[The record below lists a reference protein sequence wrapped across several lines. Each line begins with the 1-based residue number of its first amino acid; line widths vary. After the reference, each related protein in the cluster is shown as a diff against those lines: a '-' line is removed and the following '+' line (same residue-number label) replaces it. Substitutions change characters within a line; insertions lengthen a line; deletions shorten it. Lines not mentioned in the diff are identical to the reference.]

1 MRNKILVFLLTVSL
15 SSSLIGQN
23 LIPYSIFN
31 SNGKKVKAKKMLKSL
46 LKSDVVFFG
55 ELHNNSIAHF
65 LQLKL
70 LQKIE
75 EQTDVCIGAE
85 MFESDNQEAL
95 NAYLSSEINQA
106 QLDSMARLW
115 PNYST
120 DYKPMVDYAKLNNL
134 PFIATNIPRKYASK
148 VYKEG
153 GFDALNSL
161 DTSEKKW
168 IAPSPIAFDIELSQY
183 KNMLTMMGDHGS
195 VDLVKAQAIKDATM
209 AYFIDLNLKENQMFY
224 HINGSYHSDFRQ
236 GILWYLKRLN
246 PSLTIKTITT
256 VEQDQLKS
264 MHKDHLNK
272 ADFII
277 VVDSD
282 MTKTY

>member
-1 MRNKILVFLLTVSL
+1 MRNKILAFLLTVSL

-75 EQTDVCIGAE
+75 EQTDVSIGAE

-95 NAYLSSEINQA
+95 NAYLSSEINQS

-120 DYKPMVDYAKLNNL
+120 DYKPMVDYAKLNKL

-209 AYFIDLNLKENQMFY
+209 AHFINLNLKENQMFY
-224 HINGSYHSDFRQ
+224 HINGSYHSDFHQ

-246 PSLTIKTITT
+246 PNLTVKTITT

>member
-31 SNGKKVKAKKMLKSL
+31 SNGKKVEAKKMLKSL

-224 HINGSYHSDFRQ
+224 HINGSYHSDFHQ

>member
-1 MRNKILVFLLTVSL
+1 VF
-15 SSSLIGQN
+15 
-23 LIPYSIFN
+23 Y
-31 SNGKKVKAKKMLKSL
+31 
-46 LKSDVVFFG
+46 G
-55 ELHNNSIAHF
+55 ELHNNSIAHW
-65 LQLKL
+65 LELKL
-70 LQKIE
+70 LQE
-75 EQTDVCIGAE
+75 LDQQTDVSIGAE
-85 MFESDNQEAL
+85 MFESDNQKAL
-95 NAYLSSEINQA
+95 NAYLSDKINQS

-115 PNYST
+115 PNYNT
-120 DYKPMVDYAKLNNL
+120 DYKPLVDYAKLNNL

-148 VYKEG
+148 VYREG
-153 GFDALNSL
+153 GFEALNNL
-161 DTSEKKW
+161 DTLEKNW

-195 VDLVKAQAIKDATM
+195 VDMVKAQAIKDATM
-209 AYFIDLNLKENQMFY
+209 AHFIHLNLKENQLFY
-224 HINGSYHSDFRQ
+224 HLNGSYHSDFHQ

-246 PSLTIKTITT
+246 PNLIIKTITT

-277 VVDSD
+277 VVDSE

>member
-1 MRNKILVFLLTVSL
+1 MPNKNLAFLLIVSL
-15 SSSLIGQN
+15 SFSSIGQDFS
-23 LIPYSIFN
+23 PYSIFN

-46 LKSDVVFFG
+46 LKSDVVFYG
-55 ELHNNSIAHF
+55 ELHNNSIAHW
-65 LQLKL
+65 LELKL
-70 LQKIE
+70 LQE
-75 EQTDVCIGAE
+75 LDQQTDVSIGAE
-85 MFESDNQEAL
+85 MFESDNQKAL
-95 NAYLSSEINQA
+95 NAYLSDKINQS

-120 DYKPMVDYAKLNNL
+120 DYKPLVDYAKLNNL
-134 PFIATNIPRKYASK
+134 PFIATNIPRKYASR

-153 GFDALNSL
+153 GFEALNNLDAL
-161 DTSEKKW
+161 EKNW

-195 VDLVKAQAIKDATM
+195 VDMVKAQAIKDATM
-209 AYFIDLNLKENQMFY
+209 AHFIHLNLKENQLFY
-224 HINGSYHSDFRQ
+224 HINGSYHSDFHQ

-246 PSLTIKTITT
+246 PNLNIKTITT

-277 VVDSD
+277 VVDSE

>member
-1 MRNKILVFLLTVSL
+1 MHNKILAFLLIVSL
-15 SSSLIGQN
+15 SFSSIGQD
-23 LIPYSIFN
+23 LSPYSIFN
-31 SNGKKVKAKKMLKSL
+31 SDGKKVKAKKMLKSL
-46 LKSDVVFFG
+46 LKSDVVFYG
-55 ELHNNSIAHF
+55 ELHNNSIAHW
-65 LQLKL
+65 LELKL
-70 LQKIE
+70 LQE
-75 EQTDVCIGAE
+75 LDQQTDVSIGAE
-85 MFESDNQEAL
+85 MFESDNQKAL
-95 NAYLSSEINQA
+95 NAYLSDKINQS

-120 DYKPMVDYAKLNNL
+120 DYKPLVDYAKLNNL

-153 GFDALNSL
+153 GFEALNNLDAL
-161 DTSEKKW
+161 EKNW

-195 VDLVKAQAIKDATM
+195 VDMVKAQAIKDATM
-209 AYFIDLNLKENQMFY
+209 AHFIHLNLKENQLFY
-224 HINGSYHSDFRQ
+224 HINGSYHSDFHQ

-246 PSLTIKTITT
+246 PNLNIKTITT

-277 VVDSD
+277 VVDSE

>member
-1 MRNKILVFLLTVSL
+1 MHNKILAFLLIVSL
-15 SSSLIGQN
+15 SFSSIGQD
-23 LIPYSIFN
+23 LSPYSIFN
-31 SNGKKVKAKKMLKSL
+31 SDGKKVKAKKMLKSL
-46 LKSDVVFFG
+46 LKSDVVFYG
-55 ELHNNSIAHF
+55 ELHNNSIAHW
-65 LQLKL
+65 LELKL
-70 LQKIE
+70 LQE
-75 EQTDVCIGAE
+75 LDQQTDVSIGAE
-85 MFESDNQEAL
+85 MFESDNQKAL
-95 NAYLSSEINQA
+95 NAYLSDKINQS

-115 PNYST
+115 PNYNT
-120 DYKPMVDYAKLNNL
+120 DYKPLVDYAKLNNL

-148 VYKEG
+148 VYRRG
-153 GFDALNSL
+153 GFEALNNL
-161 DTSEKKW
+161 DTLEKNW

-195 VDLVKAQAIKDATM
+195 VDMVKAQAIKDATM
-209 AYFIDLNLKENQMFY
+209 AHFIHLNLKENQLFY
-224 HINGSYHSDFRQ
+224 HLNGSYHSDFHQ

-246 PSLTIKTITT
+246 PNLIIKTITT

-277 VVDSD
+277 VVDSE

>member
-1 MRNKILVFLLTVSL
+1 MHNKILAFLLIVSL
-15 SSSLIGQN
+15 SFSSIGQD
-23 LIPYSIFN
+23 LSPYSIFN
-31 SNGKKVKAKKMLKSL
+31 SDGKKVKAKKMLKSL
-46 LKSDVVFFG
+46 LKSDVVFYG
-55 ELHNNSIAHF
+55 ELHNNSIAHW
-65 LQLKL
+65 LELKL
-70 LQKIE
+70 LQE
-75 EQTDVCIGAE
+75 LDQQTDVSIGAE
-85 MFESDNQEAL
+85 MFESDNQKAL
-95 NAYLSSEINQA
+95 NAYLSDKINQS

-120 DYKPMVDYAKLNNL
+120 DYKPLVDYAKLNNL

-148 VYKEG
+148 VYREG
-153 GFDALNSL
+153 GFEALNNL
-161 DTSEKKW
+161 DDLEKNW

-195 VDLVKAQAIKDATM
+195 VDMVKAQAIKDATM
-209 AYFIDLNLKENQMFY
+209 AYFIHLNLKENQLFY
-224 HINGSYHSDFRQ
+224 HLNGSYHSDFHQ

-246 PSLTIKTITT
+246 PNLNVKTITT

-264 MHKDHLNK
+264 MYKDHLNK

-277 VVDSD
+277 VVDSE

>member
-1 MRNKILVFLLTVSL
+1 MHNKILAFLLIVSL
-15 SSSLIGQN
+15 SFSSIGQD
-23 LIPYSIFN
+23 LTPYSIFN
-31 SNGKKVKAKKMLKSL
+31 SDGKKVKAKKMLKSL
-46 LKSDVVFFG
+46 LKSDVVFYG
-55 ELHNNSIAHF
+55 ELHNNSIAHW
-65 LQLKL
+65 LELKL
-70 LQKIE
+70 LQELDQQREIS
-75 EQTDVCIGAE
+75 IGAE
-85 MFESDNQEAL
+85 MFESDNQKAL
-95 NAYLSSEINQA
+95 NAYLSDKINQS

-120 DYKPMVDYAKLNNL
+120 DYKPLVDYAKLNNL

-148 VYKEG
+148 VYREG
-153 GFDALNSL
+153 GFEALNNL
-161 DTSEKKW
+161 DDLDKNW

-195 VDLVKAQAIKDATM
+195 VDMVKAQAIKDATM
-209 AYFIDLNLKENQMFY
+209 AHFIHLNLKENQLFY
-224 HINGSYHSDFRQ
+224 HINGSYHSDFHQ

-246 PSLTIKTITT
+246 PNLNLKTITT
-256 VEQDQLKS
+256 VEQDQLNS

-277 VVDSD
+277 VVDSE

>member
-106 QLDSMARLW
+106 QLDSMARL
-115 PNYST
+115 
-120 DYKPMVDYAKLNNL
+120 
-134 PFIATNIPRKYASK
+134 
-148 VYKEG
+148 
-153 GFDALNSL
+153 
-161 DTSEKKW
+161 
-168 IAPSPIAFDIELSQY
+168 
-183 KNMLTMMGDHGS
+183 
-195 VDLVKAQAIKDATM
+195 
-209 AYFIDLNLKENQMFY
+209 
-224 HINGSYHSDFRQ
+224 
-236 GILWYLKRLN
+236 
-246 PSLTIKTITT
+246 
-256 VEQDQLKS
+256 
-264 MHKDHLNK
+264 
-272 ADFII
+272 
-277 VVDSD
+277 
-282 MTKTY
+282 

>member
-1 MRNKILVFLLTVSL
+1 MRNKILAFLLTVSL

-46 LKSDVVFFG
+46 SKSDVVFFG

-75 EQTDVCIGAE
+75 EQTDVSIGAE

-95 NAYLSSEINQA
+95 NAYLSSEINHA

-120 DYKPMVDYAKLNNL
+120 DYKPLVDYAKSNNL

-161 DTSEKKW
+161 DNSEKKW

-209 AYFIDLNLKENQMFY
+209 AHFINLNLKENQMFY
-224 HINGSYHSDFRQ
+224 HINGSYHSDFHQ

-246 PSLTIKTITT
+246 PNLIVKTITT

>member
-1 MRNKILVFLLTVSL
+1 MV
-15 SSSLIGQN
+15 
-23 LIPYSIFN
+23 
-31 SNGKKVKAKKMLKSL
+31 
-46 LKSDVVFFG
+46 
-55 ELHNNSIAHF
+55 
-65 LQLKL
+65 
-70 LQKIE
+70 
-75 EQTDVCIGAE
+75 
-85 MFESDNQEAL
+85 
-95 NAYLSSEINQA
+95 
-106 QLDSMARLW
+106 
-115 PNYST
+115 NYNT
-120 DYKPMVDYAKLNNL
+120 DYKPLVDYAKSNNL

-161 DTSEKKW
+161 DNSEKKW

-209 AYFIDLNLKENQMFY
+209 AHFINLNLKENQMFY
-224 HINGSYHSDFRQ
+224 HINGSYHSDFHQ

-246 PSLTIKTITT
+246 PNLTVKTITT

>member
-1 MRNKILVFLLTVSL
+1 MQNRILAFLLIVSL
-15 SSSLIGQN
+15 SFSSIGQD
-23 LIPYSIFN
+23 LSPYSIFN
-31 SNGKKVKAKKMLKSL
+31 SDGKKVKAKKMLKSL
-46 LKSDVVFFG
+46 LKSDVVFYG
-55 ELHNNSIAHF
+55 ELHNNSIGHW
-65 LQLKL
+65 LELKL
-70 LQKIE
+70 LQE
-75 EQTDVCIGAE
+75 LDQQTDVSIGAE
-85 MFESDNQEAL
+85 MFESDNQKAL
-95 NAYLSSEINQA
+95 NAYLSDKINQS

-120 DYKPMVDYAKLNNL
+120 DYKPLVDYAKLNNL

-148 VYKEG
+148 VYREG
-153 GFDALNSL
+153 GFEALNNL
-161 DTSEKKW
+161 DDLEKNW

-195 VDLVKAQAIKDATM
+195 VDMVKAQAIKDATM
-209 AYFIDLNLKENQMFY
+209 AYFIHLNLKENQLFY
-224 HINGSYHSDFRQ
+224 HLNGSYHSDFHQ

-246 PSLTIKTITT
+246 PNLNVKTITT

-264 MHKDHLNK
+264 MYKDHLNK

-277 VVDSD
+277 VVDSE

>member
-1 MRNKILVFLLTVSL
+1 MHNKILAFLLIVSL
-15 SSSLIGQN
+15 SFSSIGQD
-23 LIPYSIFN
+23 LSPYSIFN
-31 SNGKKVKAKKMLKSL
+31 SDGKKVKAKKMLKSL
-46 LKSDVVFFG
+46 LKSDVGFYG
-55 ELHNNSIAHF
+55 ELHNNSIAHW
-65 LQLKL
+65 LELKL
-70 LQKIE
+70 LQE
-75 EQTDVCIGAE
+75 LDQQTDVSIGAE
-85 MFESDNQEAL
+85 MFESDNQKAL
-95 NAYLSSEINQA
+95 NAYLSDKINQS

-115 PNYST
+115 PNYNT
-120 DYKPMVDYAKLNNL
+120 DYKPLVDYAKLNNL

-148 VYKEG
+148 VYREG
-153 GFDALNSL
+153 GFEALNNL
-161 DTSEKKW
+161 DTLEKNW

-195 VDLVKAQAIKDATM
+195 VDMVKAQAIKDATM
-209 AYFIDLNLKENQMFY
+209 AHFIHLNLKENQLFY
-224 HINGSYHSDFRQ
+224 HLNGSYHSDFHQ

-246 PSLTIKTITT
+246 PNLIIKTITT

-277 VVDSD
+277 VVDSE

>member
-1 MRNKILVFLLTVSL
+1 MRNKILAFLLTVSL

-70 LQKIE
+70 LQEID
-75 EQTDVCIGAE
+75 EQTDVSIGAE

-95 NAYLSSEINQA
+95 NAYLSSEINQS

-115 PNYST
+115 PNYNT
-120 DYKPMVDYAKLNNL
+120 DYKPLVDYAKSNNL

-161 DTSEKKW
+161 DNSEKKW

-209 AYFIDLNLKENQMFY
+209 AHFIHLNLKENQMFY
-224 HINGSYHSDFRQ
+224 HINGSYHSDFHQ

-246 PSLTIKTITT
+246 PNLTVKTITT

>member
-1 MRNKILVFLLTVSL
+1 MHNKILAFLLIVSL
-15 SSSLIGQN
+15 SFSSIGQD
-23 LIPYSIFN
+23 LSPYSIFN
-31 SNGKKVKAKKMLKSL
+31 SDGKKVKAKKMLKSL
-46 LKSDVVFFG
+46 LKSDVVFYG
-55 ELHNNSIAHF
+55 ELHNNSIAHW
-65 LQLKL
+65 LELKL
-70 LQKIE
+70 LQE
-75 EQTDVCIGAE
+75 LDQQTDVSIGAE
-85 MFESDNQEAL
+85 MFESDNQKAL
-95 NAYLSSEINQA
+95 NAYLSDKINQS

-120 DYKPMVDYAKLNNL
+120 DYKPLVDYAKLNNL
-134 PFIATNIPRKYASK
+134 PFIATNIPRKYASR

-153 GFDALNSL
+153 GFEALNNLDAL
-161 DTSEKKW
+161 EKNW

-183 KNMLTMMGDHGS
+183 KNMLRMMGDHGS
-195 VDLVKAQAIKDATM
+195 VDMVKAQAIKDATM
-209 AYFIDLNLKENQMFY
+209 AHFIHLNLKENQLFY
-224 HINGSYHSDFRQ
+224 HINGSYHSDFHQ

-246 PSLTIKTITT
+246 PNLNIKTITT

-277 VVDSD
+277 VVDSE

>member
-1 MRNKILVFLLTVSL
+1 MHNKILAFLLIVSL
-15 SSSLIGQN
+15 SFSSIGQD
-23 LIPYSIFN
+23 LSPYSIFN
-31 SNGKKVKAKKMLKSL
+31 SDGKKVKAKKMLKSL
-46 LKSDVVFFG
+46 LKSDVVFYG
-55 ELHNNSIAHF
+55 ELHNNSIAHW
-65 LQLKL
+65 LELKL
-70 LQKIE
+70 LQE
-75 EQTDVCIGAE
+75 LDQQTDVSIGAE
-85 MFESDNQEAL
+85 MFESDNQKAL
-95 NAYLSSEINQA
+95 NAYLSDKINQA

-120 DYKPMVDYAKLNNL
+120 DYKPLVDYAKLNNL

-148 VYKEG
+148 VYREG
-153 GFDALNSL
+153 GFEALNNL
-161 DTSEKKW
+161 NALEKNW

-195 VDLVKAQAIKDATM
+195 VDMVKAQAIKDATM
-209 AYFIDLNLKENQMFY
+209 AHFIHLNLKENQLFY
-224 HINGSYHSDFRQ
+224 HLNGSYHSDFHQ

-246 PSLTIKTITT
+246 PNLNIKTITT

-277 VVDSD
+277 VVDIE

>member
-1 MRNKILVFLLTVSL
+1 MQNKILAFLLIVSL
-15 SSSLIGQN
+15 SFSSIGQD
-23 LIPYSIFN
+23 LSPYSIFN
-31 SNGKKVKAKKMLKSL
+31 SDGKKVKAKKMLKSL
-46 LKSDVVFFG
+46 LKSDVVFYG
-55 ELHNNSIAHF
+55 ELHNNSIAHW
-65 LQLKL
+65 LELKL
-70 LQKIE
+70 LQE
-75 EQTDVCIGAE
+75 LDQQTDVSIGAE
-85 MFESDNQEAL
+85 MFESDNQKAL
-95 NAYLSSEINQA
+95 NAYLSDKINQS

-120 DYKPMVDYAKLNNL
+120 DYKPLVDYAKLNNL

-148 VYKEG
+148 VYREG
-153 GFDALNSL
+153 GFEALNNL
-161 DTSEKKW
+161 DDLEKNW

-195 VDLVKAQAIKDATM
+195 VDMVKAQAIKDATM
-209 AYFIDLNLKENQMFY
+209 AYFIHLNLKENQLFY
-224 HINGSYHSDFRQ
+224 HLNGSYHSDFHQ

-246 PSLTIKTITT
+246 PNLNVKTITT

-264 MHKDHLNK
+264 MYKDHLNK

-277 VVDSD
+277 VVDSE

>member
-1 MRNKILVFLLTVSL
+1 MHNKILAFLLIVSL
-15 SSSLIGQN
+15 SFSSIGQD
-23 LIPYSIFN
+23 LSPYSIFN
-31 SNGKKVKAKKMLKSL
+31 SDGKKVKAKKMLKSL
-46 LKSDVVFFG
+46 LKSDVVFYG
-55 ELHNNSIAHF
+55 ELHNNSIAHW
-65 LQLKL
+65 LELKL
-70 LQKIE
+70 LQE
-75 EQTDVCIGAE
+75 LDQQTDVSIGAE
-85 MFESDNQEAL
+85 MFESDNQKAL
-95 NAYLSSEINQA
+95 NAYLSDKINQS

-120 DYKPMVDYAKLNNL
+120 DYKPLVDYAKLNNL
-134 PFIATNIPRKYASK
+134 PFIATNIPRKYASR

-153 GFDALNSL
+153 GFEALNNLDAL
-161 DTSEKKW
+161 EKNW

-195 VDLVKAQAIKDATM
+195 VDMVKAQAIKDATM
-209 AYFIDLNLKENQMFY
+209 AHFIHLNLKENQLFY
-224 HINGSYHSDFRQ
+224 HINGSYHSDFHQ

-246 PSLTIKTITT
+246 PNLNIKTITT

-277 VVDSD
+277 VVDNE

>member
-1 MRNKILVFLLTVSL
+1 MHNKILAFLLIVSL
-15 SSSLIGQN
+15 SFSSIGQD
-23 LIPYSIFN
+23 LSPYSIFN
-31 SNGKKVKAKKMLKSL
+31 SDGKKVKAKKMLKSL
-46 LKSDVVFFG
+46 LKSDVVFYG
-55 ELHNNSIAHF
+55 ELHNNSIAHW
-65 LQLKL
+65 LELKL
-70 LQKIE
+70 LQE
-75 EQTDVCIGAE
+75 LDQQTDVSIGAE
-85 MFESDNQEAL
+85 MFESDNQKAL
-95 NAYLSSEINQA
+95 NAYLSDKINQS

-120 DYKPMVDYAKLNNL
+120 DYKPLVDYAKLNNL
-134 PFIATNIPRKYASK
+134 PFIATNIPRKYASR

-153 GFDALNSL
+153 GFEALNNLDSL
-161 DTSEKKW
+161 EKNW

-195 VDLVKAQAIKDATM
+195 VDMVKAQAIKDATM
-209 AYFIDLNLKENQMFY
+209 AHFIHLNLKENQLFY
-224 HINGSYHSDFRQ
+224 HINGSYHSDFHQ

-246 PSLTIKTITT
+246 PNLNIKTITT

-277 VVDSD
+277 VVDSE

>member
-1 MRNKILVFLLTVSL
+1 MHYKILAFLLIVSL
-15 SSSLIGQN
+15 SFSSIGQD
-23 LIPYSIFN
+23 LSPYSIFN
-31 SNGKKVKAKKMLKSL
+31 SDGKKVKAKKMLKSL
-46 LKSDVVFFG
+46 LKSDVVFYG
-55 ELHNNSIAHF
+55 ELHNNSIAHW
-65 LQLKL
+65 LELKL
-70 LQKIE
+70 LQELDQQREIS
-75 EQTDVCIGAE
+75 IGAE
-85 MFESDNQEAL
+85 MFESDNQKAL
-95 NAYLSSEINQA
+95 NAYLSDKINQS

-120 DYKPMVDYAKLNNL
+120 DYKPLVDYAKLNNL

-148 VYKEG
+148 VYREG
-153 GFDALNSL
+153 GFEALNNL
-161 DTSEKKW
+161 DDLEKNW

-195 VDLVKAQAIKDATM
+195 VDMVKAQAIKDATM
-209 AYFIDLNLKENQMFY
+209 AHFIHLNLKENQLFY
-224 HINGSYHSDFRQ
+224 HLNGSYHSDFHQ

-246 PSLTIKTITT
+246 PNLNLKTITT
-256 VEQDQLKS
+256 VEQDQLNS

-277 VVDSD
+277 VVDSE

>member
-1 MRNKILVFLLTVSL
+1 MHNKILAFLLIVSL
-15 SSSLIGQN
+15 SFSSTGQD
-23 LIPYSIFN
+23 LSPYSIFN
-31 SNGKKVKAKKMLKSL
+31 SDGKKVKAKKMLKSL
-46 LKSDVVFFG
+46 LKSDVVFYG
-55 ELHNNSIAHF
+55 ELHNNSIAHW
-65 LQLKL
+65 LELKL
-70 LQKIE
+70 LQE
-75 EQTDVCIGAE
+75 LDQQTDVSIGAE
-85 MFESDNQEAL
+85 MFESDNQKAL
-95 NAYLSSEINQA
+95 NAYLSDKINQS

-120 DYKPMVDYAKLNNL
+120 DYKPLVDYAKLNNL

-148 VYKEG
+148 VYREG
-153 GFDALNSL
+153 GFEALNNL
-161 DTSEKKW
+161 DDLEKNW

-195 VDLVKAQAIKDATM
+195 VDMVKAQAIKDATM
-209 AYFIDLNLKENQMFY
+209 AHFIHLNLKENQLFY
-224 HINGSYHSDFRQ
+224 HINGSYHSDFHQ

-246 PSLTIKTITT
+246 PNLNVKTITT
-256 VEQDQLKS
+256 VEQDQLNS

-277 VVDSD
+277 VVDSE

>member
-1 MRNKILVFLLTVSL
+1 MHNKILAFLLIVSL
-15 SSSLIGQN
+15 SFSSIGQD
-23 LIPYSIFN
+23 LSPYSIFN
-31 SNGKKVKAKKMLKSL
+31 SDGKKVKAKKMLKSL
-46 LKSDVVFFG
+46 LKSDVVFYG
-55 ELHNNSIAHF
+55 ELHNNSITHW
-65 LQLKL
+65 LELKL
-70 LQKIE
+70 LQE
-75 EQTDVCIGAE
+75 LDQQTDVSIGAE
-85 MFESDNQEAL
+85 MFESDNQKAL
-95 NAYLSSEINQA
+95 NAYLSDKINQS

-115 PNYST
+115 PNYNT
-120 DYKPMVDYAKLNNL
+120 DYKPLVDYAKLNNL

-148 VYKEG
+148 VYREG
-153 GFDALNSL
+153 GFEALNNL
-161 DTSEKKW
+161 DTLEKNW

-195 VDLVKAQAIKDATM
+195 VDMVKAQAIKDATM
-209 AYFIDLNLKENQMFY
+209 AHFIHLNLKENQLFY
-224 HINGSYHSDFRQ
+224 HLNGSYHSDFHQ

-246 PSLTIKTITT
+246 PNLNIKTITT

-277 VVDSD
+277 VVDSE

>member
-1 MRNKILVFLLTVSL
+1 MHNKILAFLLIVSL
-15 SSSLIGQN
+15 SFSSSGQD
-23 LIPYSIFN
+23 LSPYSIFN
-31 SNGKKVKAKKMLKSL
+31 SDGKKVKAKKMLKSL
-46 LKSDVVFFG
+46 LKSDVVFYG
-55 ELHNNSIAHF
+55 ELHNNSIAHW
-65 LQLKL
+65 LELKL
-70 LQKIE
+70 LQE
-75 EQTDVCIGAE
+75 LDQQTDVSIGAE
-85 MFESDNQEAL
+85 MFESDNQKAL
-95 NAYLSSEINQA
+95 NAYLSDKINQS

-120 DYKPMVDYAKLNNL
+120 DYKPLVDYAKLNNL
-134 PFIATNIPRKYASK
+134 PFIATNIPRKYASR

-153 GFDALNSL
+153 GFEALNNLDAL
-161 DTSEKKW
+161 EKNW

-195 VDLVKAQAIKDATM
+195 VDMVKAQAIKDATM
-209 AYFIDLNLKENQMFY
+209 AHFIHLNLKENQLFY
-224 HINGSYHSDFRQ
+224 HINGSYHSDFHQ

-246 PSLTIKTITT
+246 PNLNIKTITT

-277 VVDSD
+277 VVDSE

>member
-1 MRNKILVFLLTVSL
+1 MHHKIIAFLLTVSL

-31 SNGKKVKAKKMLKSL
+31 SNGKKVKAKKLLKSL

-70 LQKIE
+70 LQEID
-75 EQTDVCIGAE
+75 EQTDVIIGAE
-85 MFESDNQEAL
+85 MFESDNQKAL
-95 NAYLSSEINQA
+95 NAYLSNKINQT
-106 QLDSMARLW
+106 QLDSIARLW

-120 DYKPMVDYAKLNNL
+120 DYKPLVDYAKLNNL

-148 VYKEG
+148 VYREG
-153 GFDALNSL
+153 GFEALNGL
-161 DTSEKKW
+161 DTLEKNW

-195 VDLVKAQAIKDATM
+195 VDMVKAQAIKDATM
-209 AYFIDLNLKENQMFY
+209 AHFINLNLKENQIFY
-224 HINGSYHSDFRQ
+224 NINGSYHSDFHQ

-246 PSLTIKTITT
+246 PNLTIKTITT

>member
-1 MRNKILVFLLTVSL
+1 MRNKILAFLLTVSL

-31 SNGKKVKAKKMLKSL
+31 SNGKKVKAKKMLKFL

-55 ELHNNSIAHF
+55 ELHNNSIAHW

-70 LQKIE
+70 LQEID
-75 EQTDVCIGAE
+75 EQTDVNIGAE

-95 NAYLSSEINQA
+95 NAYLSGEINQA

-120 DYKPMVDYAKLNNL
+120 DYKPLVDYAKLNNL

-168 IAPSPIAFDIELSQY
+168 IAPSPIAFDLELSQY

-209 AYFIDLNLKENQMFY
+209 AHFINLNLKENQMFY
-224 HINGSYHSDFRQ
+224 HINGSYHSDFHQ

-246 PSLTIKTITT
+246 PNLTIKTITT

-272 ADFII
+272 ADFIV

>member
-1 MRNKILVFLLTVSL
+1 MHHKIIAFLLTVSL

-31 SNGKKVKAKKMLKSL
+31 SNGKKVKAKKLLKSL

-70 LQKIE
+70 LQEID
-75 EQTDVCIGAE
+75 EQTDVIIGAE
-85 MFESDNQEAL
+85 MFESDNQKAL
-95 NAYLSSEINQA
+95 NAYLSNKINQT
-106 QLDSMARLW
+106 QLDSIARLW

-120 DYKPMVDYAKLNNL
+120 DYKRLVDYAKLNNL

-148 VYKEG
+148 VYREG
-153 GFDALNSL
+153 GFEALNGL
-161 DTSEKKW
+161 DTLEKNW

-195 VDLVKAQAIKDATM
+195 VDMVKAQAIKDATM
-209 AYFIDLNLKENQMFY
+209 AHFINLNLKENQIFY
-224 HINGSYHSDFRQ
+224 HINGSYHSDFHQ

-246 PSLTIKTITT
+246 PNLTIKTITT

>member
-1 MRNKILVFLLTVSL
+1 MHNKILAFLLTFSL
-15 SSSLIGQN
+15 SSNLIGQD
-23 LIPYSIFN
+23 LIPYTIFN
-31 SNGKKVKAKKMLKSL
+31 SKGKKVKAKKMLKSL

-70 LQKIE
+70 LQEID
-75 EQTDVCIGAE
+75 EQTNVSIGAE
-85 MFESDNQEAL
+85 MFESDNQKAL
-95 NAYLSSEINQA
+95 NAYLSNEINQA

-115 PNYST
+115 PNHST
-120 DYKPMVDYAKLNNL
+120 DYKPLVDYAKLNNL
-134 PFIATNIPRKYASK
+134 PFIATNIPRKYALK

-183 KNMLTMMGDHGS
+183 KNMLTMMGGHGS
-195 VDLVKAQAIKDATM
+195 VDMVKAQAIKDATM
-209 AYFIDLNLKENQMFY
+209 AHFIDLNLKENQMFY
-224 HINGSYHSDFRQ
+224 HINGSYHSDFHQ
-236 GILWYLKRLN
+236 GILWYLMRLN
-246 PSLTIKTITT
+246 PNVTIKTITT

-264 MHKDHLNK
+264 IHKNHLNK

>member
-1 MRNKILVFLLTVSL
+1 MHNKILALLLIVSL
-15 SSSLIGQN
+15 SFSSIGQD
-23 LIPYSIFN
+23 LSPYSIFN
-31 SNGKKVKAKKMLKSL
+31 SDGKKVKAKKMLKSL
-46 LKSDVVFFG
+46 LKSDVVFYG
-55 ELHNNSIAHF
+55 ELHNNSIAHW
-65 LQLKL
+65 LELKL
-70 LQKIE
+70 LQE
-75 EQTDVCIGAE
+75 LDQQTDVSIGAE
-85 MFESDNQEAL
+85 MFESDNQKAL
-95 NAYLSSEINQA
+95 NAYLSDKINQS

-120 DYKPMVDYAKLNNL
+120 DYKPLVDYAKLNNL
-134 PFIATNIPRKYASK
+134 PFIATNIPRKYASR

-153 GFDALNSL
+153 GFEALNNLDAL
-161 DTSEKKW
+161 EKNW

-183 KNMLTMMGDHGS
+183 KNMLTIMGDHGS
-195 VDLVKAQAIKDATM
+195 VDMVKAQAIKDATM
-209 AYFIDLNLKENQMFY
+209 AHFIHLNLKENQLFY
-224 HINGSYHSDFRQ
+224 HINGSYHSDFHQ

-246 PSLTIKTITT
+246 PNLNIKTITT

-277 VVDSD
+277 VVDSE

>member
-1 MRNKILVFLLTVSL
+1 MHNKILAFLLIVSL
-15 SSSLIGQN
+15 SFSSIGQD
-23 LIPYSIFN
+23 LSPYSIFN
-31 SNGKKVKAKKMLKSL
+31 SDGKKVKAKKMLKSL
-46 LKSDVVFFG
+46 LKSDVVFYG
-55 ELHNNSIAHF
+55 ELHNNSIAHW
-65 LQLKL
+65 LELKL
-70 LQKIE
+70 LQE
-75 EQTDVCIGAE
+75 LDQQTDVSIGAE
-85 MFESDNQEAL
+85 MFESDNQKAL
-95 NAYLSSEINQA
+95 NAYLSDKINQS

-120 DYKPMVDYAKLNNL
+120 DYKPLVDYAKLNNL
-134 PFIATNIPRKYASK
+134 PFIATNIPRKYASR
-148 VYKEG
+148 VYKQG
-153 GFDALNSL
+153 GFEALNNIDAL
-161 DTSEKKW
+161 EKNW

-195 VDLVKAQAIKDATM
+195 VDMVKAQAIKDATM
-209 AYFIDLNLKENQMFY
+209 AHFIHLNLKENQLFY
-224 HINGSYHSDFRQ
+224 HINGSYHSDFHQ

-246 PSLTIKTITT
+246 PNLNIKTITT

-277 VVDSD
+277 VVDSE

>member
-1 MRNKILVFLLTVSL
+1 MHNKILAFLLIVSL
-15 SSSLIGQN
+15 SFSSIGQD
-23 LIPYSIFN
+23 LSPYSIFN
-31 SNGKKVKAKKMLKSL
+31 SDGKKVKAKKMLKSL
-46 LKSDVVFFG
+46 LKSDVVFYG
-55 ELHNNSIAHF
+55 ELHNNSIAHW
-65 LQLKL
+65 LELKL
-70 LQKIE
+70 LQE
-75 EQTDVCIGAE
+75 LDQQTDVSIGAA
-85 MFESDNQEAL
+85 MFESDNQKAL
-95 NAYLSSEINQA
+95 NAYLSDKIKQS

-115 PNYST
+115 PNYNT
-120 DYKPMVDYAKLNNL
+120 DYKPLVDYAKLNNL

-148 VYKEG
+148 VYREG
-153 GFDALNSL
+153 GFEALNNL
-161 DTSEKKW
+161 DTLEKNW

-195 VDLVKAQAIKDATM
+195 VDMVKAQAIKDATM
-209 AYFIDLNLKENQMFY
+209 AHFIHLNLKENQLFY
-224 HINGSYHSDFRQ
+224 HLNGSYHSDFHQ

-246 PSLTIKTITT
+246 PNLIIKTITT

-277 VVDSD
+277 VVDSE

>member
-1 MRNKILVFLLTVSL
+1 MHNKILAFLLIVSL
-15 SSSLIGQN
+15 SFSSTGQD
-23 LIPYSIFN
+23 LSPYSIFN
-31 SNGKKVKAKKMLKSL
+31 SDGKKVKAKKMLKSL
-46 LKSDVVFFG
+46 LKSDVVFYG
-55 ELHNNSIAHF
+55 ELHNNSIAHW
-65 LQLKL
+65 LELKL
-70 LQKIE
+70 LQE
-75 EQTDVCIGAE
+75 LDQQTDVSIGAE
-85 MFESDNQEAL
+85 MFESDNQKAL
-95 NAYLSSEINQA
+95 NAYLSDKINQS

-115 PNYST
+115 PNYNT
-120 DYKPMVDYAKLNNL
+120 DYKPLVDYAKLNNL

-148 VYKEG
+148 VYREG
-153 GFDALNSL
+153 GFEALNNL
-161 DTSEKKW
+161 DTLEKNW

-195 VDLVKAQAIKDATM
+195 VDMVKAQAIKDATM
-209 AYFIDLNLKENQMFY
+209 AHFIHLNLKENQLFY
-224 HINGSYHSDFRQ
+224 HLNGSYHSDFHQ

-246 PSLTIKTITT
+246 PNLNIKTITT

-277 VVDSD
+277 VVDSE

>member
-161 DTSEKKW
+161 NTSEKKW

-224 HINGSYHSDFRQ
+224 HINGSYHSDFHQ

>member
-1 MRNKILVFLLTVSL
+1 MHNKILAFLLIVSL
-15 SSSLIGQN
+15 SFSSIGQD
-23 LIPYSIFN
+23 LSPYSIFN
-31 SNGKKVKAKKMLKSL
+31 SDGKKVKAKKMLKSL
-46 LKSDVVFFG
+46 LKSDVVFYG
-55 ELHNNSIAHF
+55 ELHNNSIAHW
-65 LQLKL
+65 LELKL
-70 LQKIE
+70 LQE
-75 EQTDVCIGAE
+75 LDQQTDVSIGAE
-85 MFESDNQEAL
+85 MFESDNQKAL
-95 NAYLSSEINQA
+95 NAYLSDKINQA

-120 DYKPMVDYAKLNNL
+120 DYKPLVDYAKLNNL

-148 VYKEG
+148 VYREG
-153 GFDALNSL
+153 GFEALNNL
-161 DTSEKKW
+161 DTLEKNW

-195 VDLVKAQAIKDATM
+195 VDMVKAQAIKDATM
-209 AYFIDLNLKENQMFY
+209 AYFIHLNLKENQLFY
-224 HINGSYHSDFRQ
+224 HLNGSYHSDFHQ

-246 PSLTIKTITT
+246 PNLNLKTITT
-256 VEQDQLKS
+256 VEQDQLNS

-277 VVDSD
+277 VVDSE

>member
-1 MRNKILVFLLTVSL
+1 MHNKILAFLLIVSL
-15 SSSLIGQN
+15 SFSSIGQD
-23 LIPYSIFN
+23 LSPYSIFN
-31 SNGKKVKAKKMLKSL
+31 SDGKKVKAKKMLKSL
-46 LKSDVVFFG
+46 LKSDVVFYG
-55 ELHNNSIAHF
+55 ELHNNSIAHW
-65 LQLKL
+65 LELKL
-70 LQKIE
+70 LQE
-75 EQTDVCIGAE
+75 LDQQTDVSIGAE
-85 MFESDNQEAL
+85 MFESDNQKAL
-95 NAYLSSEINQA
+95 NAYLSDKINQS

-115 PNYST
+115 PNYNT
-120 DYKPMVDYAKLNNL
+120 DYKPLVDYAKLNNL

-148 VYKEG
+148 VYREG
-153 GFDALNSL
+153 GFEALNNL
-161 DTSEKKW
+161 DTLEKNW

-195 VDLVKAQAIKDATM
+195 VDMVKAQAIKDATM
-209 AYFIDLNLKENQMFY
+209 AHFIHLNLKENQLFY
-224 HINGSYHSDFRQ
+224 HLNGSYHSDFHQ

-246 PSLTIKTITT
+246 PNLNIKTITT

-277 VVDSD
+277 VVDSE

>member
-1 MRNKILVFLLTVSL
+1 MQNRILAFLLIVSL
-15 SSSLIGQN
+15 SFSSIGQD
-23 LIPYSIFN
+23 LSPYSIFN
-31 SNGKKVKAKKMLKSL
+31 SDGKKVKAKKMLKSL
-46 LKSDVVFFG
+46 LKSDVVFYG
-55 ELHNNSIAHF
+55 ELHNNSIAHW
-65 LQLKL
+65 LELKL
-70 LQKIE
+70 LQE
-75 EQTDVCIGAE
+75 LDQQTDVSIGAE
-85 MFESDNQEAL
+85 MFESDNQKAL
-95 NAYLSSEINQA
+95 NAYLSDKINQS

-120 DYKPMVDYAKLNNL
+120 DYKPLVDYAKLNNL

-148 VYKEG
+148 VYREG
-153 GFDALNSL
+153 GFEALNNL
-161 DTSEKKW
+161 DDLEKNW

-195 VDLVKAQAIKDATM
+195 VDMVKAQAIKDATM
-209 AYFIDLNLKENQMFY
+209 AYFIHLNLKENQLFY
-224 HINGSYHSDFRQ
+224 HLNGSYHSDFHQ

-246 PSLTIKTITT
+246 PNLNVKTITT

-264 MHKDHLNK
+264 MYKDHLNK

-277 VVDSD
+277 VVDSE

>member
-1 MRNKILVFLLTVSL
+1 MHNKILAFLLIVSL
-15 SSSLIGQN
+15 SFSSIGQD
-23 LIPYSIFN
+23 LSPYSIFN
-31 SNGKKVKAKKMLKSL
+31 SDGKKVKAKKMLKSL
-46 LKSDVVFFG
+46 LKSDVVFYG
-55 ELHNNSIAHF
+55 ELHNNSIAHW
-65 LQLKL
+65 LELKL
-70 LQKIE
+70 LQE
-75 EQTDVCIGAE
+75 LDQQTDVSIGAE
-85 MFESDNQEAL
+85 MFESDNQKAL
-95 NAYLSSEINQA
+95 NAYLSDKINQS

-120 DYKPMVDYAKLNNL
+120 DYKPLVDYAKLNNL
-134 PFIATNIPRKYASK
+134 PFIATNIPRKYASR
-148 VYKEG
+148 VYKQG
-153 GFDALNSL
+153 GFEALNNLDAL
-161 DTSEKKW
+161 EKNW

-195 VDLVKAQAIKDATM
+195 VDMVKAQAIKDATM
-209 AYFIDLNLKENQMFY
+209 AHFIHLNLKENQLFY
-224 HINGSYHSDFRQ
+224 HINGSYHSDFHQ

-246 PSLTIKTITT
+246 PNLNIKTITT

-277 VVDSD
+277 VVDSE